1 MENLTISDAPPQ
13 GAQPVLGGRA
23 PPPQQTPQLPPQM
36 FTTAAQLLD
45 MTDKKLMVALR
56 DGRKLIGVLRSW
68 DQFGMYTMHARYRHP
83 VMARGNLLSVRVS
96 GRLTR
101 RSPANLVLQDTVE
114 RVYAYP
120 DLEANP
126 PREGGMFADIKR
138 GIFLVRGENVLLL
151 GEIDLDKDDDPP
163 PGYEPADL
171 KLVQGL
177 AAERKDKDKARDKGR
192 IKKLSTLGFEGEN
205 MGEILL

>member
-1 MENLTISDAPPQ
+1 MENLNISDAPPQ
-13 GAQPVLGGRA
+13 GPQPVLGGRA

-45 MTDKKLMVALR
+45 MTD
-56 DGRKLIGVLRSW
+56 
-68 DQFGMYTMHARYRHP
+68 T
-83 VMARGNLLSVRVS
+83 
-96 GRLTR
+96 
-101 RSPANLVLQDTVE
+101 NLVLQDTVE
-114 RVYAYP
+114 RVYAHP
-120 DLEANP
+120 DPEANP
-126 PREGGMFADIKR
+126 PREGGLFADIKR

-163 PGYEPADL
+163 VGYEPGEL

-177 AAERKDKDKARDKGR
+177 ANERKEKEKARDKGR